1 MHVRPNNKCITWI
14 VQATRVK
21 GNAGSK
27 RVGVGRSRRLGVIM
41 VRMAPR
47 DGASSAA
54 GPEADEPKGIVD
66 ACCST
71 VAGIAIP
78 PEKVEDEKVTLYL
91 GEFSGSAVRFNLR
104 GRDASSLLARLE
116 ALPSWPSV
124 RASLVTVLQN
134 AAGLVDNDSVLVHG
148 KVDTPGLPPL
158 AAGPEKLPSAVM
170 DTHRLL
176 REATR
181 GDGRVLSSSERLQDA
196 FSLGRGD
203 WALWREASRGV
214 IIHIE
219 ELRFRDLRATIYVV
233 LRDCNMQGPYVLFD
247 RRSFLKV
254 VGSLAGQRVSALGRG
269 FPSKSEAVAYITG
282 LGLQGLPRV
291 ASCNELEQQ
300 RVVVSAS

>member
-78 PEKVEDEKVTLYL
+78 PEKVEDEKVALYL
-91 GEFSGSAVRFNLR
+91 GEFSGSAVRLNLR

-134 AAGLVDNDSVLVHG
+134 AAGLVDNDSVPVHG

-158 AAGPEKLPSAVM
+158 AAGPEKLPFAVM
-170 DTHRLL
+170 KTHRLL
-176 REATR
+176 REATY
-181 GDGRVLSSSERLQDA
+181 GDGRVLSGSERLQA
-196 FSLGRGD
+196 ALSLGRGD

-219 ELRFRDLRATIYVV
+219 EVGFLDLRATIYVV

-247 RRSFLKV
+247 RRLFLKF
-254 VGSLAGQRVSALGRG
+254 VGSFAGQRVSALGRG

-282 LGLQGLPRV
+282 LGLQGLPPV
-291 ASCNELEQQ
+291 ASCNELEQE